1 MLSFNELIGF
11 MSAELADEI
20 VTSTFENDKDLYRA
34 TLAAVAEA
42 RKVRVIFLQR
52 KPRPERNKVILNALG
67 KPAMAAASGNLIRG
81 WLIHQHTDMLG
92 DFLDAMGI
100 EHKEGMVEE
109 LPEQM
114 EADTLKKGVEKILSK
129 YRHDIVAVYLH
140 TFNSMNDTRW
150 DSLDELLD
158 ADERLQ
164 FA

>member
-11 MSAELADEI
+11 MSADLADEI
-20 VTSTFENDKDLYRA
+20 ITTTFESDKDLYRG
-34 TLAAVAEA
+34 TLAAVAET

-52 KPRPERNKVILNALG
+52 KPRPERNKVILSSLG
-67 KPAMAAASGNLIRG
+67 KPALAAAAGNLIRG
-81 WLIHQHTDMLG
+81 WLITQHTDMLG
-92 DFLDAMGI
+92 DFLDALGI
-100 EHKEGMVEE
+100 EHKDGMVEE

-114 EADTLKKGVEKILSK
+114 DSEKLKKGVDVILSK

-158 ADERLQ
+158 SDERLQ